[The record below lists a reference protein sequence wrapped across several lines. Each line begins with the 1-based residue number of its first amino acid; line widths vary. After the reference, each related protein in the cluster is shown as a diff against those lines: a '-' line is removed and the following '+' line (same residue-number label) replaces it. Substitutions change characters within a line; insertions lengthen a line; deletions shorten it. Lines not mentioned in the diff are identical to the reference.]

1 MEVLFN
7 ILFVIAVIATIC
19 MPVCFCGR
27 LIYGVSETN
36 CRIWKMFRLVSTH
49 ETVEEKTA
57 TKNFA
62 GNTGESRTIL
72 DKYYSVQFSLSKMDP
87 AYLFKLRD
95 ISNNGL
101 CILVNQDFT
110 VFRQLNEGDIL
121 DMEYNPTR
129 SSGPT
134 KLFKT
139 KIKSKNCYD
148 RFKGHSLVELS
159 IIDN

>member
-1 MEVLFN
+1 M
-7 ILFVIAVIATIC
+7 
-19 MPVCFCGR
+19 
-27 LIYGVSETN
+27 
-36 CRIWKMFRLVSTH
+36 
-49 ETVEEKTA
+49 EEKTA
-57 TKNFA
+57 VDNF
-62 GNTGESRTIL
+62 TEIRSELRTIL

-95 ISNNGL
+95 ISSNGL
-101 CILVNQDFT
+101 CILVKQDST
-110 VFRQLNEGDIL
+110 VFRQLKEGDIL

-139 KIKSKNCYD
+139 QITSKNCYD
-148 RFKGHSLVELS
+148 RFKGHSLVELA

>member
-1 MEVLFN
+1 M
-7 ILFVIAVIATIC
+7 
-19 MPVCFCGR
+19 
-27 LIYGVSETN
+27 
-36 CRIWKMFRLVSTH
+36 
-49 ETVEEKTA
+49 EEKTA
-57 TKNFA
+57 VDNFN
-62 GNTGESRTIL
+62 GNTDELRTIL

-87 AYLFKLRD
+87 AYLFKLRNFSD
-95 ISNNGL
+95 NGL
-101 CILVNQDFT
+101 CILVKQDST

-139 KIKSKNCYD
+139 QITSKNSYD
-148 RFKGHSLVELS
+148 RFKGHSLVELA